1 MYMYCTEKVYMPEN
15 FRIKLSYIIS
25 TTRKEIVQDIQNRGD
40 KYDVGNTPTVL
51 PHIYVNLL
59 YNPLLFQSLACFPGL
74 SLPLNGSWFISK
86 AILFNYIWSILTVG
100 INCWWFL
107 FQRSRQ
113 MKRGVDQH
121 IPWHVYSNPK
131 NQATYP
137 VNAMKYLFL
146 DPQKIIGHRK
156 LFLC

>member
-1 MYMYCTEKVYMPEN
+1 MSTDIMYMYCTEKVYMPEN

-74 SLPLNGSWFISK
+74 SLPLNGS
-86 AILFNYIWSILTVG
+86 
-100 INCWWFL
+100 
-107 FQRSRQ
+107 
-113 MKRGVDQH
+113 
-121 IPWHVYSNPK
+121 
-131 NQATYP
+131 
-137 VNAMKYLFL
+137 
-146 DPQKIIGHRK
+146 
-156 LFLC
+156 